1 MGAINYVLRSLEDHI
16 KKINTSLYDSTKH
29 DIAVILVF
37 FTELFDWDLI
47 RGSLLKRFAVF
58 NEEPPV
64 LSPNGQVVNSTEY
77 SFFPWKRG
85 W

>member
-16 KKINTSLYDSTKH
+16 KKIPTASLCDTTKH

-77 SFFPWKRG
+77 SFFP
-85 W
+85 

>member
-16 KKINTSLYDSTKH
+16 KKILTASLYDSTKH

-58 NEEPPV
+58 NENDRNIVFSWVVERCVNFFYVV
-64 LSPNGQVVNSTEY
+64 L
-77 SFFPWKRG
+77 
-85 W
+85 

>member
-16 KKINTSLYDSTKH
+16 KKILTASLYDSTKH

-37 FTELFDWDLI
+37 FPELFDWDLI

-58 NEEPPV
+58 YEEPPV

-77 SFFPWKRG
+77 SFFP
-85 W
+85 